1 MKIPQNFMKKSQTF
15 MKKSQIFMK
24 NSQKFT
30 CHGFL
35 LTSYQRRRNMGHFK
49 NPVSCAVGVT
59 WGKKI

>member
-1 MKIPQNFMKKSQTF
+1 MKKSE
-15 MKKSQIFMK
+15 IFMK
-24 NSQKFT
+24 NSQKFA